1 MPAEQRV
8 YSYSAVL
15 MGSPILL
22 KLFEDNQH
30 VAATVFRL
38 IKQQENLL
46 TVNRAQSQLMAVNH
60 AAGLHPVVVSQ
71 PVFDLINQ
79 AKTVSSLADS
89 CFNLA
94 IGPLV
99 KRWKIGFSGNS
110 VPAEADIASLLRL
123 INPKE
128 VILDPQTCSVFLA
141 H

>member
-30 VAATVFRL
+30 VAASVFRL
-38 IKQQENLL
+38 IQQQENLL

-71 PVFDLINQ
+71 PVFDLISQ
-79 AKTVSSLADS
+79 AKAVSLLADS

-99 KRWKIGFSGNS
+99 KGRKIGFSGNA
-110 VPAEADIASLLRL
+110 VPPASEVQSLLPLTR
-123 INPKE
+123 PE
-128 VILDPQTCSVFLA
+128 YVILDPQTCSVFLA